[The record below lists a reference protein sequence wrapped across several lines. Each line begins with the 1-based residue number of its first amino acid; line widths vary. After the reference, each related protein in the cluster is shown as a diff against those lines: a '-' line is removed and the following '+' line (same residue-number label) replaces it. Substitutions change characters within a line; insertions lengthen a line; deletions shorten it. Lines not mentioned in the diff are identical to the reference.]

1 MKEKLTTAYDYLFGL
16 KEIPYRG
23 EARQINDA
31 ITRAFKA
38 GVKEGRRRHQ
48 GYLARLIAKGR
59 YDETELPI
67 PKNDDRLPGYHDLL
81 NHLCDELGVAGAV
94 TFAQAVA
101 SVKKRLER
109 KGETFPR
116 IDKGFFSE

>member
-1 MKEKLTTAYDYLFGL
+1 MKEKPMNAKEYARLRLFG
-16 KEIPYRG
+16 ESHVFRG
-23 EARQINDA
+23 EIEA
-31 ITRAFKA
+31 AFKA

-48 GYLARLIAKGR
+48 SYLSRLIQKGQWE
-59 YDETELPI
+59 ETDLPL
-67 PKNDDRLPGYHDLL
+67 PARDTRLPGYHDLL
-81 NHLCDELGVAGAV
+81 NHLCDELRVCGAV

-101 SVKKRLER
+101 DVKKRLER